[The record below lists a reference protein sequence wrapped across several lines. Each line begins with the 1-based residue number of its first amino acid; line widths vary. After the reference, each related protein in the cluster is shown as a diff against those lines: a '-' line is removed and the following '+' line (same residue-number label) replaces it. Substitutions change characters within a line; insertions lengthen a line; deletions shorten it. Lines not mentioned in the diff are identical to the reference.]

1 MNFFIF
7 HLEIL
12 ELFFGC
18 VWLDFVTTLFNLQL
32 CDVRAFH
39 NFNDGIF
46 CSFLKFDDQVILMFM
61 IVIKVAGWLVSA
73 MVVDGMFI
81 KLTKVQYWFLI
92 MTHGKTIVVNMIL
105 QMFCNYNIHGIVIKK
120 IDQKTIIEMPSSF
133 HPYWIT
139 NNVFIVMC
147 ITFT

>member
-1 MNFFIF
+1 LVVCDWTLLQHFSIFNCVTFVHSIISMMEFFVPFWNLMIKENTF
-7 HLEIL
+7 DLLHL
-12 ELFFGC
+12 
-18 VWLDFVTTLFNLQL
+18 
-32 CDVRAFH
+32 
-39 NFNDGIF
+39 
-46 CSFLKFDDQVILMFM
+46 ILMFM